1 MNIIEFLT
9 ILRKNNN
16 RDWFNENKHLF
27 LETRDQ
33 FLVMVDAILKGLEEI
48 DPSVRGQESKDTIYR
63 IYRDVRFSKNKLPY
77 KSHFGAFF
85 APGGRRST
93 KAGYYIRIEPGNCII
108 GGGLHCPKGEVL
120 KEVRFEIYNHADEFG
135 KIINANS
142 FKKAFGTLRGDKL
155 KRPPK
160 GFPGEFPQIEW
171 LKHKDFIAVNP
182 VSDEMVM
189 SENFVPYV
197 LEVFSIM
204 KPLNDFINR
213 AI

>member
-1 MNIIEFLT
+1 MSIIEFLT
-9 ILRKNNN
+9 ILRENNN

-27 LETRDQ
+27 LGIRDQ
-33 FLVMVDAILKGLEEI
+33 FLEMVAAILKGLEEI
-48 DPSVRGQESKDTIYR
+48 DSSIRGQESKDTIYR

-93 KAGYYIRIEPGNCII
+93 KAGYYIRIEPGNCIV
-108 GGGLHCPKGEVL
+108 GGGLHCPKGEEL
-120 KEVRFEIYNHADEFG
+120 KEVRFEIYNHADEFED
-135 KIINANS
+135 IINAKA
-142 FKKAFGTLRGDKL
+142 FKKVFGTLRGDKL

-160 GFPGEFPQIEW
+160 GFPKEFPQIEW
-171 LKHKDFIAVNP
+171 LKHKDFITVNQFP
-182 VSDEMVM
+182 DEIVM
-189 SENFVPYV
+189 SDSFVPYV
-197 LEVFSIM
+197 LDVFRKM